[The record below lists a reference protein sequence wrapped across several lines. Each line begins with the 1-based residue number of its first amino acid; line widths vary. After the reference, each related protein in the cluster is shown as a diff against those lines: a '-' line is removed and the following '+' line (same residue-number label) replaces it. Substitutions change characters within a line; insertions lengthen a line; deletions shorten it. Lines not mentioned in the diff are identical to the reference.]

1 MKRTLTWLKHH
12 IVLSVGHVSPIAG
25 VRPHYGSKVARV
37 RILRVNDRAERRVLL
52 VANLLSDRMFW
63 VQSHGHDATAD
74 IRVDTKPRAD

>member
-12 IVLSVGHVSPIAG
+12 IVLSVRHVSPIAG

-52 VANLLSDRMFW
+52 VANLLSGMMFR
-63 VQSHGHDATAD
+63 VQSAERGATAGV
-74 IRVDTKPRAD
+74 RVDTKPRAD